1 MEMWF
6 DGSQGTGGPEGLG
19 PVPPE
24 TAYRLL
30 GAKWIPAII
39 RALGRGGLRYRDLD
53 RRLPGVSQKVL
64 TQNLNRLERSG
75 LVWRQPRR
83 ESWHRYCL
91 TSSGRSLLSLV
102 EEVDRQAG
110 RLGWSGAPAGKAVER

>member
-6 DGSQGTGGPEGLG
+6 DGSQGTDGPEGLG

-75 LVWRQPRR
+75 LVRRQPRR
-83 ESWHRYCL
+83 GALHP
-91 TSSGRSLLSLV
+91 GRFSPPGPSPPGPGGGGGPLGGGPGGV
-102 EEVDRQAG
+102 GGPAQEGG
-110 RLGWSGAPAGKAVER
+110 R